1 MKKVVINTCFGG
13 FGLSREGMMRYAEL
27 KGVTVYPYTDP
38 AYASLNVST
47 YYLEPE
53 DPTAVEDHRP
63 SLSQYEIA
71 RDDPL
76 LVQVVEEMG
85 DKSFGQCAELKV
97 VELPDGV
104 AWEIAEYD
112 GNEHIAE
119 SHRTWS

>member
-13 FGLSREGMMRYAEL
+13 FGLSHEAMLRYAEL

-38 AYASLNVST
+38 QYKALKIYT
-47 YYLEPE
+47 YYLKPE
-53 DPTAVEDHRP
+53 DPTAVDGRRP
-63 SLSQYEIA
+63 TLSTYDIA

-85 DKSFGQCAELKV
+85 NKSFGQCAELKV
-97 VELPDGV
+97 VEIPDGA
-104 AWEIAEYD
+104 AWEIEEYD

-119 SHRTWS
+119 VHRTWS

>member
-1 MKKVVINTCFGG
+1 M
-13 FGLSREGMMRYAEL
+13 LRYAEL
-27 KGVTVYPYTDP
+27 KGVKMYPYTDP
-38 AYASLNVST
+38 KYAALGVCT
-47 YYLEPE
+47 YFLEPE
-53 DPTAVEDHRP
+53 DPAAVEDRRP

-71 RDDPL
+71 RDDPM

-85 DKSFGQCAELKV
+85 NKSFGQCAELKV
-97 VELPDGV
+97 VEIPDGV